1 MLSRVLNMNGRFAS
15 ATRALGKSKNK
26 FFQLQNMFLLQTL
39 DKSALLLYKFGRENN
54 QTTQR

>member
-15 ATRALGKSKNK
+15 AIRALSKSKNN